1 MRSILMLIILA
12 LCLPLGA
19 QADGDLGDL
28 MVIPTRVVL
37 EGRERSAEVILRNA
51 GPVPSSYRIFF
62 QEMRMLPSG
71 EVEEVAKTGG
81 ALYASDLV
89 RFSPRQVDLGPNESQ
104 TVRIQVRKPEGLKD
118 GEYHSHLVF
127 QRIPPAEPA
136 KPLEDAGDENVSINI
151 QTLVSICIPVIVR
164 HGDTHATV
172 SLSGLAF
179 QPATKPEEAPALDLL
194 LNRSGNRGVMG
205 EFKVDWI
212 PRSGR
217 ATTLDS
223 EEGRAVYPEVD
234 AVNVRLELPDAAGK
248 TLKDGRFKVTFN
260 PKDIKQPP
268 VIAFLD
274 LP

>member
-1 MRSILMLIILA
+1 MRSILMLIVLA

-19 QADGDLGDL
+19 QADGGLGDL
-28 MVIPTRVVL
+28 MIMPTRVVL
-37 EGRERSAEVILRNA
+37 EGRERSAEVVLRNA
-51 GPVPSSYRIFF
+51 SPVPTSYRIYF

-71 EVEEVAKTGG
+71 DVEEVAKSVGTF
-81 ALYASDLV
+81 YASDLV
-89 RFSPRQVDLGPNESQ
+89 RYSPRQVDLGPNETQ
-104 TVRIQVRKPEGLKD
+104 TVRLQVRKPEGLKD

-127 QRIPPAEPA
+127 QRIPPVEPA
-136 KPLEDAGDENVSINI
+136 KPMEDTGEDGVSVNI
-151 QTLVSICIPVIVR
+151 QALVGISIPVIVR

-179 QPATKPEEAPALDLL
+179 QPATQPDEAPALDLL
-194 LNRSGNRGVMG
+194 LNRSGNRGVEG

-217 ATTLDS
+217 ASTLDS
-223 EEGRAVYPEVD
+223 DDGRAVYPEVD
-234 AVNVRLELPDAAGK
+234 AVNVHLELQDAAGK
-248 TLKDGRFKVTFN
+248 TLKDGRFKVTFS